1 VTSIQRGQRWQVPL
15 RPRRVLVVLLPDVH
29 LQDMAGPVQV
39 LYEASGLGGA
49 YEITYCSELPRVR
62 SAQGLVLTDLAP
74 LPTPRRDDL
83 VLVPG
88 TLSTKLDRLVQL
100 PRRWLREAHEAGAQL
115 ASVCSGAFAL
125 ARAGLLDGRRC
136 TTHWRNAAELARRY
150 PAAKVDPDV
159 LYVDEGQVLTS
170 AGISAGIDLCLYL
183 VRQDYG
189 EHVAA
194 EVAQRM
200 VVANHRTGGQLQYA
214 QRPLPKHGGL
224 GATREWAIS
233 ELQRPLTVRHL
244 ARHAGLPVRS
254 FTRQF
259 RDEVELSPMRWLT
272 LQRVREALRLLEA
285 TDLDVYD
292 VAVRSGFGTPA
303 TLRLHLA
310 RELGSTPTAYRR
322 AHRRQ

>member
-1 VTSIQRGQRWQVPL
+1 MVADGGGVHRVVALALPGVVAFDLSIAAQIFG
-15 RPRRVLVVLLPDVH
+15 H
-29 LQDMAGPVQV
+29 
-39 LYEASGLGGA
+39 
-49 YEITYCSELPRVR
+49 R
-62 SAQGLVLTDLAP
+62 SARSLYSFAVCAPKAGLVMSSTGFEVAAP
-74 LPTPRRDDL
+74 FGLE
-83 VLVPG
+83 VLDQADTIVVPG
-88 TLSTKLDRLVQL
+88 FDPLDAPEEESLAA
-100 PRRWLREAHEAGAQL
+100 LRDAVSRGTRV
-115 ASVCSGAFAL
+115 ASVCVGAFAL
-125 ARAGLLDGRRC
+125 AAAGLLDGRSA
-136 TTHWRNAAELARRY
+136 TTHWQHADQFRRRF
-150 PAAKVDPDV
+150 PKVRLNPDV
-159 LYVDEGQVLTS
+159 LYVDEGQVVTS

-194 EVAQRM
+194 EVARRM

-224 GATREWAIS
+224 GATREWAIA
-233 ELQRPLTVRHL
+233 ELLRPLTVRHL
-244 ARHAGLPVRS
+244 ARQAGLPVRS

-292 VAVRSGFGTPA
+292 VAVRSGFGSPA
-303 TLRLHLA
+303 TLRAHLA
-310 RELGSTPTAYRR
+310 RDLGTTPTAYRR